1 MEGRINLR
9 KRIFQNLGDLH
20 YTAEV
25 EKIFCEEQEKH
36 RRTYKKFWAKL
47 NKDNALIKDLL
58 FKCHLHSKLASGT
71 YKSLIYAFAKSTN
84 KVTEVK
90 ELKEYSSALMGKY
103 ECGYDCFDNIIK
115 QKEQALINH
124 ILDDIILPD
133 IQNNKRVQV
142 FMRRSMTLLILASKM
157 KYDPRTEAAIDM
169 LIDEYQEGRAVM

>member
-1 MEGRINLR
+1 MEGRINIR
-9 KRIFQNLGDLH
+9 KRVFENLGDLH

-36 RRTYKKFWAKL
+36 RRPHQNFLGKL
-47 NKDNALIKDLL
+47 HKNNILIKELL
-58 FKCHLHSKLASGT
+58 FHPEQHSKLASGT

-103 ECGYDCFDNIIK
+103 ECGYDCFDKIIK

-169 LIDEYQEGRAVM
+169 LLDEYQEGRAVM

>member
-1 MEGRINLR
+1 MEKRINLR
-9 KRIFQNLGDLH
+9 KRVFENLGDLH

-25 EKIFCEEQEKH
+25 EKIFCEEQKKH
-36 RRTYKKFWAKL
+36 QRTYKKFWAKL
-47 NKDNALIKDLL
+47 NKNNALIKDLL
-58 FKCHLHSKLASGT
+58 FHLERHSKLASGS

-103 ECGYDCFDNIIK
+103 ECGYDCFDKIIK
-115 QKEQALINH
+115 QKEQALIDH
-124 ILDDIILPD
+124 ILDDIILQE

-142 FMRRSMTLLILASKM
+142 FMRRSMTLLILASQM

-169 LIDEYQEGRAVM
+169 LLDEYQEGRAVM